1 MAQRII
7 FFSGM
12 GADERAFQYL
22 DLGDFE
28 GVYLNWK
35 EPKEDETLNDYAL
48 RMVTEVEIVPTD
60 IIVGLSMGGMVAQ
73 IIAASFTVKKVIIIS
88 SLRSGETLQ
97 PLFTAA
103 QRLKLM
109 KLVQKDLLK
118 STILKGLKIYLPL
131 EDERLQLIIDMLDC
145 FSGNYYKWA
154 MNAVLNW
161 QGANA
166 NCPVYHI
173 HGSKDELFPIAQV
186 KDAEI
191 IDGGRHLMIV
201 TRPDEVS
208 RIMMKFIHA

>member
-12 GADERAFQYL
+12 GGDERAFQYL
-22 DLGDFE
+22 QLGDVE
-28 GVYLNWK
+28 RKYINWI
-35 EPKEDETLNDYAL
+35 EPLEEETLHDYAL
-48 RMVTEVEIVPTD
+48 RLVAHEQIKPTD
-60 IIVGLSMGGMVAQ
+60 VIMGLSMGGMVAQ
-73 IIAASFTVKKVIIIS
+73 EIAAAYPVSKVILIS

-103 QRLKLM
+103 QKLKLL
-109 KLVQKDLLK
+109 KLVQTDLLK
-118 STILKGLKIYLPL
+118 ATIVKGAKIFLPL
-131 EDERLQLIIDMLDC
+131 NDKRLQVIVDMLDE
-145 FSGNYYKWA
+145 FSGHYYKWA

-166 NCPVYHI
+166 QCPVYHV

-191 IDGGRHLMIV
+191 IEGGSHLMIV
-201 TRPDEVS
+201 TRPGEVS
-208 RIMMKFIHA
+208 KVLRKFLDS